1 MTKSTH
7 IALFHVHKDAMASA
21 VSAFTN
27 EWPEAEITN
36 LLEDG
41 LFNWVRET
49 GHVVPDMHQAFV
61 SLTEYLVER
70 GAEGI
75 LYSCSAFGECIDTC
89 IEKFDI
95 PLLRPNDAMIEEAIE
110 IGSNIAVLATVG
122 ATIPTI
128 SEEINQIAT
137 GKNVAVRIFP
147 HVIEGAFD
155 ALASGNG
162 ELHDEL
168 VSEQAAKINN
178 CDVMILSQFTLS
190 RATNVVSNL
199 VDVPVLNSPS
209 SAIKKLRKM
218 IG

>member
-1 MTKSTH
+1 
-7 IALFHVHKDAMASA
+7 
-21 VSAFTN
+21 
-27 EWPEAEITN
+27 
-36 LLEDG
+36 
-41 LFNWVRET
+41 
-49 GHVVPDMHQAFV
+49 MHQAFV

-137 GKNVAVRIFP
+137 GKNVAVKIFP